1 MIKVVPFIE
10 TIGSEKFHE
19 FLTRPFQFELLYSDN
34 QQILFDGWRSK
45 DMATWYK
52 YTNDD
57 NFILEVYA
65 ETYVI
70 KTEMN
75 VQSKTYTLPHPRT
88 INDFI
93 NDMNRFGI
101 QLYWN
106 NWVNENLEPKDFLHK
121 DKIFDYYFNLLDTL
135 NKSFELQ

>member
-1 MIKVVPFIE
+1 MIKVVPFIQ
-10 TIGSEKFHE
+10 TIGSEKFRE
-19 FLTRPFQFELLYSDN
+19 FLTGPFQFESLHSDN
-34 QQILFDGWRSK
+34 LQILFDGWRSK
-45 DMATWYK
+45 DMATWFK

-57 NFILEVYA
+57 NIILEVYA
-65 ETYVI
+65 EEYII
-70 KTEMN
+70 KN
-75 VQSKTYTLPHPRT
+75 NSKSYTLPYPRT

-106 NWVNENLEPKDFLHK
+106 NWINENLEPKDFLHK
-121 DKIFDYYFNLLDTL
+121 DKIFDYYFNLLDAL

>member
-1 MIKVVPFIE
+1 MIKIVPFIL
-10 TIGSEKFHE
+10 TIGSEKFRE
-19 FLTRPFQFELLYSDN
+19 FLTQPFQFDLLYSDN
-34 QQILFDGWRSK
+34 IQILFDGWRCK
-45 DMATWYK
+45 DMATWFK

-65 ETYVI
+65 ETYII

-75 VQSKTYTLPHPRT
+75 VKTKTFVLPHPRT

-93 NDMNRFGI
+93 NDMDRFGI

-106 NWVNENLEPKDFLHK
+106 NWVNENFEPKYFLHK
-121 DKIFDYYFNLLDTL
+121 DEIRNYYFNLLDTL
-135 NKSFELQ
+135 GKSFELQ

>member
-1 MIKVVPFIE
+1 MIKVVPFIQ
-10 TIGSEKFHE
+10 TIGSEKFRE
-19 FLTRPFQFELLYSDN
+19 FLTGPFQFESLHSDN
-34 QQILFDGWRSK
+34 LQLFDGWKSK
-45 DMATWYK
+45 DMATWFK

-57 NFILEVYA
+57 NIILEVYA
-65 ETYVI
+65 EEYII
-70 KTEMN
+70 KN
-75 VQSKTYTLPHPRT
+75 SPKSYTLPYPRT

-106 NWVNENLEPKDFLHK
+106 NWINENLEPKDFLHK
-121 DKIFDYYFNLLDTL
+121 DKIFDYYFNLLYAL